1 MEIATANGR
10 NDGLGAGWASVKTV
24 TPHDGWGYEWAYHR
38 TLRLLPRVCELVA
51 HEVALPVRLEVRL
64 VLRRELAWEIGRLE
78 AAASL
83 PRTSGARYWLR
94 RVKRARDARHLRTAT
109 WTWPAEGGGRRAL
122 VLLDLAHAHNEL
134 EWGALMAEGVM
145 LAAMA
150 SQPGRDLH
158 LSEDANEWAPSR
170 YSLDK
175 RIDLKGARLQA
186 EADAARAAA
195 RCWREWRQQLG
206 PAAQRADEL
215 LLQLDAG
222 LTGPR
227 EPAESTAA
235 WTLRLYDQL
244 HPVTE
249 VTKRDVH
256 YLLGWIS
263 THGTDTA
270 ATGDELAAERASIL
284 RAAAHA
290 DELALRAELNPADE
304 DDPELADDAVALGWH
319 LRDFDARWGT
329 GDNVVP
335 QPRDLSWETRS
346 ARDYTR
352 AAWGAPHEQPD
363 EK

>member
-1 MEIATANGR
+1 MEIATTNGR

-24 TPHDGWGYEWAYHR
+24 TPHDGFGYEWAYHR

-51 HEVALPVRLEVRL
+51 HEVALPTRLEVRL

-78 AAASL
+78 ADAAL
-83 PRTSGARYWLR
+83 PRTGGARYWLR
-94 RVKRARDARHLRTAT
+94 RLKRAHDARHLRTAA

-122 VLLDLAHAHNEL
+122 VLLDLAHARNEL
-134 EWGALMAEGVM
+134 EWGALMTEGVM
-145 LAAMA
+145 LAALA
-150 SQPGRDLH
+150 SQPGRELH
-158 LSEDANEWAPSR
+158 LSEDATEWAPSTF
-170 YSLDK
+170 SLDK

-222 LTGPR
+222 LTKQL
-227 EPAESTAA
+227 EPESTAA

-244 HPVTE
+244 HPVTG
-249 VTKRDVH
+249 VDKRDVWQ
-256 YLLGWIS
+256 LLGWIS
-263 THGTDTA
+263 THTTDTT
-270 ATGDELAAERASIL
+270 ATGEGLIAERAVIL

-290 DELALRAELNPADE
+290 DELALRAELNPSDD
-304 DDPELADDAVALGWH
+304 DDPELVNDAVALSWH
-319 LRDFDARWGT
+319 LRDFDTRWST
-329 GDNVVP
+329 GGDVVP
-335 QPRDLSWETRS
+335 APGDLSWETRG

-352 AAWGAPHEQPD
+352 AAWGAAAERADQA
-363 EK
+363 